1 MNKKEFYQKQNLTE
15 AQFDGTEEIGGYLY
29 LSSLTSIPEGFNPTV
44 GGSLYLSSLT
54 SIPEGFNPTVG
65 GSLDLRSLT
74 SIPEGFNPTVG
85 GYLDLRSLTSIPEGF
100 KKEEMEWKTISF
112 LSWKNEQFILCDGR
126 FSEVIKYRKNIWQ
139 LKDVNR
145 DNKYYL
151 VTDGNGKYAHGDTIK
166 EALKVAKFY
175 NQIRAGE

>member
-29 LSSLTSIPEGFNPTV
+29 
-44 GGSLYLSSLT
+44 
-54 SIPEGFNPTVG
+54 
-65 GSLDLRSLT
+65 
-74 SIPEGFNPTVG
+74 
-85 GYLDLRSLTSIPEGF
+85 LRSLTSIPEGF

-126 FSEVIKYRKNIWQ
+126 FSEAIKYRKNIWQ

-151 VTDGNGKYAHGDTIK
+151 S
-166 EALKVAKFY
+166 
-175 NQIRAGE
+175 

>member
-29 LSSLTSIPEGFNPTV
+29 LRSLTSIPEGFNPTV
-44 GGSLYLSSLT
+44 GGSLYLS
-54 SIPEGFNPTVG
+54 
-65 GSLDLRSLT
+65 SLT

-112 LSWKNEQFILCDGR
+112 LSWKNERFI
-126 FSEVIKYRKNIWQ
+126 S
-139 LKDVNR
+139 
-145 DNKYYL
+145 
-151 VTDGNGKYAHGDTIK
+151 
-166 EALKVAKFY
+166 
-175 NQIRAGE
+175 